1 MVSTFFI
8 LSIRVIDSSLRIYIS
23 ILFRLEKIPRNL
35 TAIAREV
42 FTLAV
47 CMKPRLINRGLERLK
62 PQNNSN
68 DALDGMKRILYSK
81 GKQTTSYKI
90 YKHKYVYIKVQTYII
105 LLYLIFPIHNLQ
117 MGN

>member
-1 MVSTFFI
+1 MI
-8 LSIRVIDSSLRIYIS
+8 LYFYYWNIRVIDSSLRIFIS

-90 YKHKYVYIKVQTYII
+90 YKHKYVYIIHKKYKLTSYYYI
-105 LLYLIFPIHNLQ
+105 
-117 MGN
+117 